1 MRAILIDLQS
11 VLRNSPSEYKDMI
24 SKSMSIT
31 DVLCML
37 YGLHTH
43 MALLLAP
50 SRMKQF
56 STVVALNLPFGLHR
70 RIVDCVFSMST
81 IIRHSRAIVSLA
93 NATISSRGAQ
103 HGLAVLVTDA
113 AFVETIIC
121 SASACLATDVYVE
134 SIGLVADVRCSI
146 VGARNI
152 NHVELTTVTDVYR
165 RWAIDRINTSRGER
179 TANSHLIPCPLPSDH
194 CVLEARCSLNDNLG
208 PLHEK
213 MFCLMRCCFRD
224 VIQTTIFRIKSA
236 CDANVVS
243 LSTNS
248 FEALRLSISNELI
261 HWPLLTGTG
270 LHKDNQL
277 VEVVCSSAAQS
288 SLSHVLVC
296 LFLMKDNSTF
306 IKLHVLHVVVALIL
320 LRDDLN
326 VCR

>member
-1 MRAILIDLQS
+1 
-11 VLRNSPSEYKDMI
+11 
-24 SKSMSIT
+24 MSIT

-165 RWAIDRINTSRGER
+165 RWAIDRINTSRRGHVMLSVCGG
-179 TANSHLIPCPLPSDH
+179 NSSRLHSNMNVRESFVISDIGIPGSS
-194 CVLEARCSLNDNLG
+194 R
-208 PLHEK
+208 
-213 MFCLMRCCFRD
+213 
-224 VIQTTIFRIKSA
+224 
-236 CDANVVS
+236 
-243 LSTNS
+243 
-248 FEALRLSISNELI
+248 FE
-261 HWPLLTGTG
+261 P
-270 LHKDNQL
+270 
-277 VEVVCSSAAQS
+277 
-288 SLSHVLVC
+288 
-296 LFLMKDNSTF
+296 
-306 IKLHVLHVVVALIL
+306 
-320 LRDDLN
+320 
-326 VCR
+326 